1 MALTTIAT
9 TTGRVTDVMI
19 IGVDIEERA
28 IVRDKNIPAS
38 TSGDATVTETFAGTE
53 EGQNMIVVN
62 ILVPE
67 SAKIGEVSPG
77 GRGEVIDLVLW
88 SAIAAVNVVA
98 IPDLE
103 DLTARTGD
111 RGLVITESI
120 KVTMDGN

>member
-1 MALTTIAT
+1 MAPTTIVT

-19 IGVDIEERA
+19 IGVDIEEIA
-28 IVRDKNIPAS
+28 IVRDKNILAS

-67 SAKIGEVSPG
+67 SARIGEVSPG
-77 GRGEVIDLVLW
+77 DRGEVIDLVLW